1 MKFCLILLCCLVVS
15 FAVPGCGPKTVP
27 VTGTISYRNQP
38 VADATVLFTPQG
50 PGRSATGVT
59 DAQGK
64 FSLGTESPG
73 DGAIPGEYAVSVTPK
88 QTPPA
93 EGDYSIGSDPP
104 FPLRYS
110 DPTATDLKAT
120 VKDEK
125 NDFPLELK
133 D

>member
-1 MKFCLILLCCLVVS
+1 MKCCLTLLASVVLS
-15 FAVPGCGPKTVP
+15 LVVTGCGPKSVP

-38 VADATVLFTPQG
+38 VADATVVFTPQG
-50 PGRSATGVT
+50 AGRQATGET
-59 DAQGK
+59 DAQGR
-64 FSLGTESPG
+64 FTLGTDGPG
-73 DGAIPGEYAVSVTPK
+73 DGAIPGDYAVSVTPK
-88 QTPPA
+88 QPPPT
-93 EGDYSIGSDPP
+93 EGDYSVGSDPP

-110 DPTATDLKAT
+110 DPTGTDLKVT